1 VSIKVGYV
9 TRETAI
15 SLKRNLLMTLAGI
28 LTVAVSLFLFGGVLL
43 LSRMVDHGTA
53 RWKHG
58 VELEIFL
65 CSRAT
70 AQPAGPGGAEPPPKR
85 TPPNTCQAEATQA
98 QIDAVR
104 AELDRSPDVRRY
116 RFLSKEDAFK
126 EAKRIFANDPELL
139 ANIDPEGLPVSFRV
153 VPRTAELTEKVAA
166 RFENRQGQ
174 GIDDV
179 LTAKEQVRRLLAGIR
194 WIRGLF
200 LVIAGVLLASSLFL
214 IVNTIRLATFARR
227 REIQV
232 MKLVGATNWFIRV
245 PFMFEGLVQG
255 AIGAALAFAGVYTLR
270 LILANVIDRS
280 KSLLQAFYVTG
291 ADAVTIG
298 VIIIAVGASVGAV
311 GSAIGLRRFLE
322 T

>member
-1 VSIKVGYV
+1 MRKVGYV

-15 SLKRNLLMTLAGI
+15 SLRRNLLMTLAGVM
-28 LTVAVSLFLFGGVLL
+28 TVAVSLFLFGGVLL

-65 CSRAT
+65 CSRST
-70 AQPAGPGGAEPPPKR
+70 AQPGSTA
-85 TPPNTCQAEATQA
+85 TCQAEATEA
-98 QIDAVR
+98 QVGAVR
-104 AELDRSPDVRRY
+104 TELENSKDVRRF
-116 RFLSKEDAFK
+116 RFLSKADAFE
-126 EAKRIFANDPELL
+126 EAKRIFAGDPELL

-153 VPRTAELTEKVAA
+153 APKEAELTEKVAA
-166 RFENRQGQ
+166 RFAGRESD

-200 LVIAGVLLASSLFL
+200 FAIAGVLLASSLFL

-255 AIGAALAFAGVYTLR
+255 AIGAALAFAGVYALR
-270 LILANVIDRS
+270 VILSDLTEKS
-280 KSLLQAFYVTG
+280 KNLFQAFYVTAG
-291 ADAVTIG
+291 DALTIG
-298 VIIIAVGASVGAV
+298 LVIVMVGAV
-311 GSAIGLRRFLE
+311 VGALGSAIGLRRFLE
-322 T
+322 V

>member
-1 VSIKVGYV
+1 MSIKIGYV
-9 TRETAI
+9 ARETAV
-15 SLKRNLLMTLAGI
+15 SLRRNLLMTLAGI
-28 LTVAVSLFLFGGVLL
+28 MTVAVSLFLFGGVLL

-53 RWKHG
+53 RWKDG

-65 CSRAT
+65 CSRSA
-70 AQPAGPGGAEPPPKR
+70 AQPGTQGA
-85 TPPNTCQAEATQA
+85 CGAEATQA
-98 QIDAVR
+98 QVDAVR
-104 AELDRSPDVRRY
+104 AELEKSPDVRSF
-116 RFLSKEDAFK
+116 RFLSKEDAFA
-126 EAKRIFANDPELL
+126 EAKRIFAGDPELL

-153 VPRTAELTEKVAA
+153 APKEAELTEQVAA
-166 RFENRQGQ
+166 RFSNREGD

-200 LVIAGVLLASSLFL
+200 FAIAGVLLASSLFL

-255 AIGAALAFAGVYTLR
+255 AIGAALAFGGVYALR
-270 LILANVIDRS
+270 IILSDLTGRS
-280 KSLLQAFYVTG
+280 KNLFQAFYVTAG
-291 ADAVTIG
+291 DAVAIG
-298 VIIIAVGASVGAV
+298 LLIVAVGATVGAM
-311 GSAIGLRRFLE
+311 GSAIGLRRFLDA
-322 T
+322 

>member
-1 VSIKVGYV
+1 MKKIGYV

-15 SLKRNLLMTLAGI
+15 SLRRNLLMSLAGV

-53 RWKHG
+53 RWKDG

-65 CSRAT
+65 CSRST
-70 AQPAGPGGAEPPPKR
+70 AQPGAPDA
-85 TPPNTCQAEATQA
+85 CQGEATETQVA
-98 QIDAVR
+98 AVR
-104 AELDRSPDVRRY
+104 KELEQSPDVRSF
-116 RFLSKEDAFK
+116 RFLTKQDAFE
-126 EAKRIFANDPELL
+126 EAKRIFAGDPELL

-153 VPRTAELTEKVAA
+153 APREAELTEEVAA
-166 RFENRQGQ
+166 AFSGRAEA
-174 GIDDV
+174 GIDEV

-200 LVIAGVLLASSLFL
+200 FAIAGVLLASSLFL
-214 IVNTIRLATFARR
+214 IVNTIRLATYARR

-255 AIGAALAFAGVYTLR
+255 AIGAGLAFAGVYTLR
-270 LILANVIDRS
+270 LILSDLTAKS
-280 KSLLQAFYVTG
+280 KNLFQAFYVTAG
-291 ADAVTIG
+291 DAFAIG
-298 VIIIAVGASVGAV
+298 LIILLVGATVGAL
-311 GSAIGLRRFLE
+311 GSVIGLRRFLE
-322 T
+322 V

>member
-1 VSIKVGYV
+1 MKKIGYV
-9 TRETAI
+9 TRETAV
-15 SLKRNLLMTLAGI
+15 SLRRNLLMTLAGVM
-28 LTVAVSLFLFGGVLL
+28 TVAVSLFLFGGVLL

-65 CSRAT
+65 CSRST
-70 AQPAGPGGAEPPPKR
+70 AQPGSTGA
-85 TPPNTCQAEATQA
+85 CQAEATEE
-98 QIDAVR
+98 QIAAVR
-104 AELDRSPDVRRY
+104 TELEKAGDVRRF
-116 RFLSKEDAFK
+116 RFLSKADAFE
-126 EAKRIFANDPELL
+126 EAKRIFAGDPELL

-153 VPRTAELTEKVAA
+153 APKEAELTEQVAA
-166 RFENRQGQ
+166 RFSGREAD

-200 LVIAGVLLASSLFL
+200 FAIAGVLLASSLFL
-214 IVNTIRLATFARR
+214 IVNTIRLATYARR

-255 AIGAALAFAGVYTLR
+255 AIGAVLAFAGVYALR
-270 LILANVIDRS
+270 VILSDLTEKS
-280 KSLLQAFYVTG
+280 KNLFQAFYVTAG
-291 ADAVTIG
+291 DALAIG
-298 VIIIAVGASVGAV
+298 LLIVMVGAV
-311 GSAIGLRRFLE
+311 VGALGSAIGLRRFLE
-322 T
+322 V

>member
-1 VSIKVGYV
+1 VKKIGYV
-9 TRETAI
+9 TRETAV
-15 SLKRNLLMTLAGI
+15 SLRRNLLMTLAGVM
-28 LTVAVSLFLFGGVLL
+28 TVAVSLFLFGGVLL

-65 CSRAT
+65 CSRST
-70 AQPAGPGGAEPPPKR
+70 AQPGA
-85 TPPNTCQAEATQA
+85 TDACQTEATEA
-98 QIDAVR
+98 QIAAVR
-104 AELDRSPDVRRY
+104 TELESSKDVRRF
-116 RFLSKEDAFK
+116 RFLSKADAFE
-126 EAKRIFANDPELL
+126 EAKRIFAGDPELL

-153 VPRTAELTEKVAA
+153 APKEAELTEKVAA
-166 RFENRQGQ
+166 RFAGRESD

-200 LVIAGVLLASSLFL
+200 FAIAGVLLASSLFL
-214 IVNTIRLATFARR
+214 IVNTIRLATYARR

-255 AIGAALAFAGVYTLR
+255 AIGAGLAFAGVYTLR
-270 LILANVIDRS
+270 VILSDLTGKS
-280 KSLLQAFYVTG
+280 KNLFQAFYVTG
-291 ADAVTIG
+291 GDALAIG
-298 VIIIAVGASVGAV
+298 LLIVMVGAV
-311 GSAIGLRRFLE
+311 VGALGSAIGLRRFLE
-322 T
+322 V

>member
-1 VSIKVGYV
+1 MSIKVGYV
-9 TRETAI
+9 ARETAV

-53 RWKHG
+53 RWKNG

-65 CSRAT
+65 CSRST
-70 AQPAGPGGAEPPPKR
+70 AQPGAAPGARPS
-85 TPPNTCQAEATQA
+85 CQAEATQA

-104 AELDRSPDVRRY
+104 TELDASPDVRRY

-153 VPRTAELTEKVAA
+153 APRTAELTEKVAA
-166 RFENRQGQ
+166 QFSKRQAQ

-270 LILANVIDRS
+270 LILSGAVDRS
-280 KSLLQAFYVTG
+280 KSLFQAFYVTG
-291 ADAVTIG
+291 TDAVSVG
-298 VIIIAVGASVGAV
+298 FVIIAVGAIVGAI

>member
-1 VSIKVGYV
+1 MSIKVGYV
-9 TRETAI
+9 TRETAV

-53 RWKHG
+53 RWKDG

-65 CSRAT
+65 CSRA
-70 AQPAGPGGAEPPPKR
+70 A
-85 TPPNTCQAEATQA
+85 CQAEATPA
-98 QIDAVR
+98 QIETVR
-104 AELDRSPDVRRY
+104 MELEASKDVRRY
-116 RFLSKEDAFK
+116 RFLSKQDAFA

-153 VPRTAELTEKVAA
+153 APREAELTEKVAA
-166 RFENRQGQ
+166 RFRNREGA
-174 GIDDV
+174 GIDEV
-179 LTAKEQVRRLLAGIR
+179 LTAKEQVRRLLAGIQ

-200 LVIAGVLLASSLFL
+200 FVIAGVLLASSLFL

-255 AIGAALAFAGVYTLR
+255 AIGAGLAFAGVYGLR
-270 LILANVIDRS
+270 LLLSDLVDRS
-280 KSLLQAFYVTG
+280 KNLFQAFYVTG
-291 ADAVTIG
+291 ADAVAIG
-298 VIIIAVGASVGAV
+298 LLIIAVGASVGAI

>member
-1 VSIKVGYV
+1 VKKIGYV
-9 TRETAI
+9 TRETAV
-15 SLKRNLLMTLAGI
+15 SLRRNLLMTLAGVM
-28 LTVAVSLFLFGGVLL
+28 TVAVSLFLFGGVLL

-65 CSRAT
+65 CSRST
-70 AQPAGPGGAEPPPKR
+70 AQPGSTGA
-85 TPPNTCQAEATQA
+85 CQVEATEE
-98 QIDAVR
+98 QIAAVR
-104 AELDRSPDVRRY
+104 TELEKGGDVRRF
-116 RFLSKEDAFK
+116 RFLSKADAFE
-126 EAKRIFANDPELL
+126 EAKRIFAGDPELL

-153 VPRTAELTEKVAA
+153 APKEAELTEQVAA
-166 RFENRQGQ
+166 RFSGREAD

-200 LVIAGVLLASSLFL
+200 FAIAGVLLASSLFL
-214 IVNTIRLATFARR
+214 IVNTIRLATYARR

-255 AIGAALAFAGVYTLR
+255 AIGAVLAFAGIYALR
-270 LILANVIDRS
+270 VILSDLTEKS
-280 KSLLQAFYVTG
+280 KNLFQAFYVTAG
-291 ADAVTIG
+291 DALAIG
-298 VIIIAVGASVGAV
+298 LLIVMVGAV
-311 GSAIGLRRFLE
+311 VGALGSAIGLRRFLE
-322 T
+322 V

>member
-1 VSIKVGYV
+1 VKKIGYV
-9 TRETAI
+9 TRETAV
-15 SLKRNLLMTLAGI
+15 SLRRNLLMTLAGVM
-28 LTVAVSLFLFGGVLL
+28 TVAVSLFLFGGVLL

-65 CSRAT
+65 CSRST
-70 AQPAGPGGAEPPPKR
+70 AQAGAPGK
-85 TPPNTCQAEATQA
+85 CQAEATEA
-98 QIDAVR
+98 QVASVR
-104 AELDRSPDVRRY
+104 TELESSKDVRSF
-116 RFLSKEDAFK
+116 RFLSKADAFE
-126 EAKRIFANDPELL
+126 EAKRIFAGDPELL

-153 VPRTAELTEKVAA
+153 APREAELTEKVAA
-166 RFENRQGQ
+166 HFAGRESD

-200 LVIAGVLLASSLFL
+200 FAIAGVLLASSLFL

-255 AIGAALAFAGVYTLR
+255 AIGAVLAFAGVYSLR
-270 LILANVIDRS
+270 VILTDLTEKS
-280 KSLLQAFYVTG
+280 KSLFQPFYATAGDAF
-291 ADAVTIG
+291 AIG
-298 VIIIAVGASVGAV
+298 VLIVLLGAVVGAL

-322 T
+322 I